1 MIRFQYLK
9 IIIKNIKEKDTIKS
23 IFQSKTFDGIMK
35 LFMSLRSIN
44 LTYNVTERTGMA
56 GVIGSPGL
64 FGNNNFYNSPGWNFI
79 FGSQDSEIRR
89 VAAENG
95 WLVKNDYLNNPF
107 IQSRSNNFQFRS
119 TIQPL
124 NSFRIQLDA
133 KRIVSENFQETF
145 RFDSQKNS
153 YVSLTPSRGGNF
165 FIVISSN

>member
-1 MIRFQYLK
+1 MRSKIVLVTFYFYLK
-9 IIIKNIKEKDTIKS
+9 IRIDRS
-23 IFQSKTFDGIMK
+23 IMK

-56 GVIGSPGL
+56 GVIGSPGI
-64 FGNNNFYNSPGWNFI
+64 FGNNSFYNSPGWNFI

-119 TIQPL
+119 
-124 NSFRIQLDA
+124 
-133 KRIVSENFQETF
+133 
-145 RFDSQKNS
+145 
-153 YVSLTPSRGGNF
+153 SLSNLT
-165 FIVISSN
+165 VIGFSVLGFPHMYF